1 MAFFHYWQEKRT
13 LLGKWLM
20 ITTILLLCILQGL
33 TLYEIFH
40 NTKISYEDK
49 INSVLLD
56 KLDELNLTKSPTSP
70 LAILSYY
77 APEYK
82 LHIRKKSPFIDTIIY
97 HSPQAKEELIICQ
110 GDYDIRDTSIWSLDS
125 LSRLM
130 ENIFRYQNFIPPYSL
145 TLTDSNGKTLDRYQ
159 YGDSP
164 IPLWTVH
171 QEIPL
176 GFLEQHLL
184 TAEFIYP
191 VSYFWEQVWDKVIT
205 TLSLFF
211 LLILSSITLFI
222 QLHNE
227 KKSGEYRKKFTHTLV
242 HNLRSPL
249 IFLKQQLESI
259 ELMDLSPE
267 EQQKAL
273 KKCKEKTVNILK
285 DIEHLLSVSVNA
297 YGLIAH
303 CETFDL
309 NALINKLAKIY
320 RQNQPDKIVNITL
333 EQSLSHPVYAD
344 PTLLEGALG
353 NLIGNSIKYSGTKTH
368 ILINCREE
376 KKKIVITVTD
386 NGFGVPLEEQA
397 QIFRENYRGRQYM
410 SDRQHK
416 GFGLGLFYV
425 QAVIIAHRGHISVKS
440 DGEHGSIFIIE
451 IPKKTINNEY

>member
-1 MAFFHYWQEKRT
+1 MLIIIISLCFLQTFT
-13 LLGKWLM
+13 LF
-20 ITTILLLCILQGL
+20 
-33 TLYEIFH
+33 EIFF
-40 NTKISYEDK
+40 NTKADYEE
-49 INSVLLD
+49 NMLTVLLD
-56 KLDELNLTKSPTSP
+56 KTEQLSLVKSPSAP
-70 LAILSYY
+70 IAIFSYNY
-77 APEYK
+77 DNQTVRIK
-82 LHIRKKSPFIDTIIY
+82 KKSQAIDTTFY
-97 HSPQAKEELIICQ
+97 SSQNTNSKLLDCQ
-110 GDYDIRDTSIWSLDS
+110 GSYDIRDTSLWCLDS
-125 LSRLM
+125 LGSLLEATFRL
-130 ENIFRYQNFIPPYSL
+130 QKFIPPYTL
-145 TLTDSNGKTLDRYQ
+145 RLTDSSEKELDHYQ
-159 YGDSP
+159 CGTSSL
-164 IPLWTVH
+164 PLWTVH
-171 QEIPL
+171 QKIPL

-222 QLHNE
+222 QLRNE

-259 ELMDLSPE
+259 ELLHLSPE

-273 KKCKEKTVNILK
+273 KKCKEKTVNVLK

-309 NALINKLAKIY
+309 NALINKLANIY

-353 NLIGNSIKYSGTKTH
+353 NLIENSIKYSGTETH

-376 KKKIVITVTD
+376 KKKIEITVTD
-386 NGFGVPLEEQA
+386 NGFGIPSEEQE